1 MLPRCMRRGRAAGVR
16 TGYVPPL
23 GLIVSGGCDR
33 LERHRLDST
42 AAGAPFEGAA
52 GMQDP
57 LLSRPAKATHAY
69 RVGRIR
75 HALIASARW
84 NSVLHLKLHANES

>member
-1 MLPRCMRRGRAAGVR
+1 MLATEHAAGVR
-16 TGYVPPL
+16 TGYVPAL
-23 GLIVSGGCDR
+23 GLIVSDGRDMS
-33 LERHRLDST
+33 ESHRPDAT
-42 AAGAPFEGAA
+42 GAGAPFEGAA

-75 HALIASARW
+75 HALIASAGW
-84 NSVLHLKLHANES
+84 NSVLLLKLHIKES

>member
-1 MLPRCMRRGRAAGVR
+1 MLATVHAEGVR
-16 TGYVPPL
+16 TGYVPAL
-23 GLIVSGGCDR
+23 GLIVSGGRDMS
-33 LERHRLDST
+33 ERHRPDAT
-42 AAGAPFEGAA
+42 GVGAPFEGAT

-75 HALIASARW
+75 QELIASAGW
-84 NSVLHLKLHANES
+84 NSVLHLKFTANES